1 VATTRARDHLIVSC
15 HHKNNA
21 SAAKTYGGLFWQ
33 VFDDD
38 ERRQLAR
45 HFDWREVVGDHD
57 PDPQR
62 PDQLGLALD
71 TRDQWIAERDSLL
84 APFLSPQVMSATG
97 VAQAAVRSIA
107 SEADAATTDEA
118 GTAEYLA
125 EVLVEQDDDRSDQPV
140 EPLVGRR
147 RGRTGS
153 AIGSAV
159 HGVLQ
164 LIDLT
169 NPANTHDLV
178 VQQCEIE
185 GIADR
190 TGIVRRLVE
199 AALSS
204 AAVQTAAEHPHHKEL
219 FVAAPIDSR
228 LIEGY
233 VDLLVETPDGLVVVD
248 YKTDSVRTEEDVDNK
263 LAAYELQAAAYAVAL
278 EAVTGQPV
286 IDCGFVFCTATGAI
300 ERSVASLDD
309 AKQRVRTTIA
319 AFG

>member
-1 VATTRARDHLIVSC
+1 M
-15 HHKNNA
+15 
-21 SAAKTYGGLFWQ
+21 
-33 VFDDD
+33 
-38 ERRQLAR
+38 
-45 HFDWREVVGDHD
+45 
-57 PDPQR
+57 
-62 PDQLGLALD
+62 
-71 TRDQWIAERDSLL
+71 AEL
-84 APFLSPQVMSATG
+84 
-97 VAQAAVRSIA
+97 
-107 SEADAATTDEA
+107 
-118 GTAEYLA
+118 
-125 EVLVEQDDDRSDQPV
+125 LVEQDDDRADQPV

-164 LIDLT
+164 LVDLA
-169 NPANTHDLV
+169 NPRNTHELV

-204 AAVQTAAEHPHHKEL
+204 TAVQAAAEHPHHKEL

-228 LIEGY
+228 VIEGY

-248 YKTDSVRTEEDVDNK
+248 YKTDSVRSEDDVDVK
-263 LAAYELQAAAYAVAL
+263 LGAYELQAAAYAVAL
-278 EAVTGQPV
+278 EAVTGQSV
-286 IDCGFVFCTATGAI
+286 IDCRFVFCTANGPI
-300 ERSVASLDD
+300 ERSVAHLHD

-319 AFG
+319 AFT